1 MIRDKL
7 ERGYTSDSELYNS
20 PATTIAINNSNATSD
35 SDLTSVS
42 PQPRNDWILVCF
54 YYFKSTFYSILLLK
68 VNKEDLDYVKSQQN
82 LVNQYKID
90 LDEGLDQHDKKAFLK
105 CCEILSFLVR
115 DAAHITPDNFE
126 SCIHCLRTF
135 VEACV
140 CSCDRE
146 NKKKQQELQKQ
157 KLSNQQG
164 GGVGNKKSPRQKQSK
179 QSKQSSINGD
189 NQQQNATTSLKHSYT
204 YHGQIVNIEEGG
216 GDDEDDSLGSYETI
230 SLRLL
235 DLLDTLHNKASS
247 IFTSWS
253 EEKLRNPI
261 QDVTI
266 VDINTSVLWT
276 KCWCPILQ
284 GIARLSCDSNG
295 EIRMQALQY
304 LQRALLVHD
313 LQTLSASLIFFPFE
327 DL

>member
-1 MIRDKL
+1 M
-7 ERGYTSDSELYNS
+7 
-20 PATTIAINNSNATSD
+20 
-35 SDLTSVS
+35 
-42 PQPRNDWILVCF
+42 
-54 YYFKSTFYSILLLK
+54 
-68 VNKEDLDYVKSQQN
+68 KSQQN

-105 CCEILSFLVR
+105 CCEILAFLVR

-140 CSCDRE
+140 SSCDRE
-146 NKKKQQELQKQ
+146 NKKKQMESQKQ
-157 KLSNQQG
+157 QQKNH
-164 GGVGNKKSPRQKQSK
+164 GNKNVKSSPRSNINSTNNNSSVQKANRQSK
-179 QSKQSSINGD
+179 QLSNNDLSGTG
-189 NQQQNATTSLKHSYT
+189 QNSLKHSIT
-204 YHGQIVNIEEGG
+204 YHGQVLSNEFNHE
-216 GDDEDDSLGSYETI
+216 DEDEDSLTGSYETM

-235 DLLDTLHNKASS
+235 DLLDTLHNKAAS

-253 EEKLRNPI
+253 EEKLRSPTQI
-261 QDVTI
+261 VTVI
-266 VDINTSVLWT
+266 DINTSVLWI

-284 GIARLSCDSNG
+284 GIARLSCDVNG

-313 LQTLSASLIFFPFE
+313 LQTLSAVEWEACFNKVKLQMRKK
-327 DL
+327 L